1 MPLTEKD
8 RILINDLLSGTSG
21 AWNAFVD
28 RYANL
33 IIQVIRHT
41 THAHSLKL
49 TQDDTDDLT
58 ADIFTTLLDR
68 DLGAIRGFRG
78 RSSFATYLAVVA
90 RRVVLRKLTQ
100 RRYMEAFGHVQA
112 HQASVTEASADS
124 GTTHR
129 VDEKDEVDSLMTRL
143 PENLRSVMQMFYI
156 DGGTYQQI
164 SERLSVPM
172 NSIGPMLARA
182 KAMLQQTRKPST

>member
-1 MPLTEKD
+1 
-8 RILINDLLSGTSG
+8 
-21 AWNAFVD
+21 
-28 RYANL
+28 
-33 IIQVIRHT
+33 
-41 THAHSLKL
+41 
-49 TQDDTDDLT
+49 
-58 ADIFTTLLDR
+58 
-68 DLGAIRGFRG
+68 
-78 RSSFATYLAVVA
+78 
-90 RRVVLRKLTQ
+90 
-100 RRYMEAFGHVQA
+100 MEAFGHVQA